1 MMKCWT
7 LSLIL
12 LYVVATSDSASAF
25 AIGTQYNNI
34 QHVQQYNNRR
44 TVFLRIQRS
53 TLCFINSRYTNQ
65 IKGTSTSVYS
75 QNESK
80 VRDGVINYNTN
91 DNNIVKPIEEEK
103 RDYFITDAQ
112 FVHLSSAARILTE
125 QFYSHRTN
133 FITFQIEKLKTVLSL
148 ESTFPNGPNSLKNN
162 SKYTNKYPIRPL
174 QNMIVACNAKDGQV
188 VGFAEVDARPLG
200 KSGSVVQDAV
210 PTDGAPEN
218 MLRSYMYNL
227 AVDKKWKRKGIASAL
242 IEACEQYVTKQHD
255 TCIEKRLYLRVRKSN
270 YAAIALY
277 KSLDYVE
284 MDPEEVN
291 LSKEDINSG
300 SLEEGELI
308 LFAKD
313 LPLDSECDVDQGI

>member
-7 LSLIL
+7 LLIVL
-12 LYVVATSDSASAF
+12 IYVVATIEGKRS
-25 AIGTQYNNI
+25 I
-34 QHVQQYNNRR
+34 QRI
-44 TVFLRIQRS
+44 VFLRIQRS

-65 IKGTSTSVYS
+65 IKGRSTPVYS
-75 QNESK
+75 LYKSK
-80 VRDGVINYNTN
+80 VKDVVINSNTN
-91 DNNIVKPIEEEK
+91 DNISSSKRTIEEEK

-112 FVHLSSAARILTE
+112 FVHLGSAARILTE
-125 QFYSHRTN
+125 EFYSYRTN

-148 ESTFPNGPNSLKNN
+148 ESTFPNGPNSLKND
-162 SKYTNKYPIRPL
+162 SKYRNKYPIRPL
-174 QNMIVACNAKDGQV
+174 QNMIVACNAKDGRV
-188 VGFAEVDARPLG
+188 VGFSEVDARPLG
-200 KSGSVVQDAV
+200 KSGSAIQDAV
-210 PTDGAPEN
+210 STYGVSEN

-227 AVDKKWKRKGIASAL
+227 AVDKKWKRRGIASAL
-242 IEACEQYVTKQHD
+242 VEACEQYVIKQHD

-270 YAAIALY
+270 HAALALY

-291 LSKEDINSG
+291 LSREDINSG

-313 LPLDSECDVDQGI
+313 LPLDTECDVDQGI